1 MSQAGGLTEEQVVA
15 AIGAD
20 RQLGGPVRVH
30 PVVTSTEALALGWAR
45 QKDAPEGALVTAD
58 QELSAR
64 VRRGVPWVSHA
75 GRSLAFSVVLRP
87 DLPPEGEGLL
97 WLLASLAAAEGV
109 ERLGD
114 VDVRLKWPND
124 LLIAHKRLGGVRID
138 ARLGPGV
145 VELAVVTFRLNV
157 GGTADDFPETLRAEV
172 TTLEAEGVTSDRL
185 AVMAAVLE
193 QLEQRYGAGVQE
205 LLAAYKERCDTLGRR
220 VRAQLLMTT
229 QEASGVAT
237 DVSPGGGL
245 VLRTPGGAGTVS
257 VDQLARLDVSS

>member
-1 MSQAGGLTEEQVVA
+1 MPDRAGLTDDEVVA

-20 RQLGGPVRVH
+20 RQLGTPARAH
-30 PVVTSTEALALGWAR
+30 PIVTSTEALALSWAR
-45 QKDAPEGALVTAD
+45 QDDAPEGALVTAD

-64 VRRGVPWVSHA
+64 VRKGVPWVSHA

-109 ERLGD
+109 EAMGD
-114 VDVRLKWPND
+114 LDVGLKWPND
-124 LLIAHKRLGGVRID
+124 LLVGGKRLGGVRVD

-145 VELAVVTFRLNV
+145 IDVAVVSFRLNV
-157 GGTADDFPETLRAEV
+157 GGHPDDFPESLRDEV
-172 TTLEAEGVTSDRL
+172 TTLQAQGLTDDRL
-185 AVMAAVLE
+185 AVMRSVLDH
-193 QLEQRYGAGVQE
+193 LEARYGAGVQE
-205 LLAAYKERCDTLGRR
+205 LLDAYRARCDTLGKE
-220 VRAQLLMTT
+220 VRARLLMTT

-237 DVSPGGGL
+237 DVSPSGGL
-245 VLRTPGGAGTVS
+245 VLRTAGGAGTIS

>member
-1 MSQAGGLTEEQVVA
+1 MPAPEGLSEQEVAG
-15 AIGAD
+15 AIGSD
-20 RQLGGPVRVH
+20 RALGAPLRVH

-45 QKDAPEGALVTAD
+45 QNDAPEGALVTAN

-64 VRRGVPWVSHA
+64 VRRGVPWVSHPGA
-75 GRSLAFSVVLRP
+75 SLAFSVVLRP

-109 ERLGD
+109 EAVGEVEVL
-114 VDVRLKWPND
+114 LKWPND
-124 LLIAHKRLGGVRID
+124 LLVGTRRLGGIRVD

-145 VELAVVTFRLNV
+145 IDIAVVTFRLNV
-157 GGTADDFPETLRAEV
+157 GGTADDFPDELRDAV
-172 TTLEAEGVTSDRL
+172 TTLHAEGVPADRL
-185 AVMAAVLE
+185 EVMRSILDHLE
-193 QLEQRYGAGVQE
+193 VRYGAGVQE
-205 LLAAYKERCDTLGRR
+205 LLGAYRQRCDTLGKR
-220 VRAQLLMTT
+220 VRARLLMTT

-245 VLRTPGGAGTVS
+245 VLRTAGGAGTIS